1 MYLVTYWKDTVLL
14 KSLGIGDWGVA
25 APQVKAPSKGLR
37 CRHCLLRGKRLG
49 IWLNFMWVHLRSS
62 EFPSKVSTIP
72 QFAFFIVS
80 YPRSVPSPMLPGLFS
95 QTHPPTALRCYV
107 KHHESG
113 VPSVQQPG
121 TAAPSLQVPFVP
133 LLLSNGSHSCLFV
146 PVLCLGAL
154 IKRPGSEPFGICGMG
169 HILHELH

>member
-1 MYLVTYWKDTVLL
+1 
-14 KSLGIGDWGVA
+14 
-25 APQVKAPSKGLR
+25 
-37 CRHCLLRGKRLG
+37 
-49 IWLNFMWVHLRSS
+49 
-62 EFPSKVSTIP
+62 
-72 QFAFFIVS
+72 
-80 YPRSVPSPMLPGLFS
+80 MLPGLFS